1 MDAKILSISQS
12 KGGSGKTTTAINLG
26 GALIEKG
33 YKTIVIDL
41 DMQKPD
47 ALNWA
52 KKSNKIDFVKK
63 IDVHNM
69 FEEVL
74 SLRKNYEFIIF
85 DSPPNYLEEGM
96 KAIMCSDFI
105 ILPASPSFNDQSNLK
120 KIIDTVKIAN
130 KPYGVLVS
138 RLKKNTS
145 IGSSV
150 YNDILENENGFTT
163 YITNRT
169 SMEEAGYAGEWIGTY
184 DKGNDNHK
192 QFLSLVDELLVRLN
206 ISRA

>member
-1 MDAKILSISQS
+1 MNTKIIAISQS
-12 KGGSGKTTTAINLG
+12 KGGSCKTTTAINLG

-33 YKTIVIDL
+33 FKTVVIDL
-41 DMQKPD
+41 DLQKPD

-52 KKSNKIDFVKK
+52 AKSTTIDFVKK
-63 IDVHNM
+63 IDVNNM
-69 FEEVL
+69 FDEVL
-74 SLRKNYEFIIF
+74 TLRNEYDFIVF
-85 DSPPNYLEEGM
+85 DCPPNYIEEGM
-96 KAIMCSDFI
+96 KAIMCSDFV

-120 KIIDTVKIAN
+120 KIIDTIKIAN

-150 YNDILENENGFTT
+150 YNDIREKENGFKT

-169 SMEEAGYAGEWIGTY
+169 AMEEAGYAGEWIGTY

-192 QFLSLVDELLVRLN
+192 QFLSLVDELLVRLD